1 MTTKEQIISTLR
13 STGREN
19 IENVIGYMERNG
31 FFTAH
36 CHGHHHYEGGLADHS
51 WQTYQIALAMEE
63 ERMKADSRK
72 PAVDKDSLAIC
83 ALLHDFYACRGL
95 HHISGHGR
103 RSAKILKEVG
113 LHLSTDEFLAIRF
126 HMSLR
131 NHLGDPLY
139 DKARHCHLRYVV
151 HNADHESA
159 KLCNGWDIPLS

>member
-1 MTTKEQIISTLR
+1 MTIKEQIISTLR

-36 CHGHHHYEGGLADHS
+36 CHGHHHYVGGLADHS

-63 ERMKADSRK
+63 ERMKADPKK
-72 PAVDKDSLAIC
+72 PAVDNLAIC
-83 ALLHDFYACRGL
+83 ALLHDFYACRGMR
-95 HHISGHGR
+95 HIHRHGS
-103 RSAKILKEVG
+103 RSAGMLKELG

-131 NHLGDPLY
+131 NHLGHPLY

-159 KLCNGWDIPLS
+159 KISNGWDLPLS